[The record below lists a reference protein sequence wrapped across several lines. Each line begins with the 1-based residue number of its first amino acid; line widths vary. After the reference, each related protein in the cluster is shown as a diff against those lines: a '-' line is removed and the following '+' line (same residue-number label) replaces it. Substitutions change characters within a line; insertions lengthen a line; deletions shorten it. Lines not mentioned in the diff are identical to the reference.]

1 MRSDALISTL
11 LPAFALLLLESMPG
25 AFAKSPPDGND
36 PEHTRTDSARE
47 PAMTLADALAF
58 ARQHQPALQ
67 AAQAR
72 IEVAKRAAG
81 VVRSEWLPQVG
92 ATAQLFYGTMN
103 NSTAMFLGVRTTDLP
118 RIGGS
123 RSDGGWG
130 DAYPSSLVGI
140 GLRQN
145 VYDFGRLAALA
156 LAADAEAAA
165 THHRARQEELDVAL
179 QVESMFYAVL
189 TAKAVERAA
198 EDAYNRASLRR
209 DMAKVSVERGLRPPI
224 DLTRAEAD
232 LTRFDVGRTRAR
244 GSIEA
249 AQAFFAAAVGVPEPL
264 LDATGGVH
272 EVAPLPPIGE
282 ALEQA
287 FSRDPGLRGA
297 LARLASQQAWTRAT
311 TRQWAPNVSLTAG
324 LSGRAG
330 GAPQNSGPSGQS
342 GWLPVVPNWDIG
354 VVLQAPLFDGVL
366 LARRSQSQAM
376 EQVLRKEIDVTR
388 RRLLAE
394 IQRAYTS
401 FRIADASLP
410 ALQAAALAAQKN
422 YEQAN
427 ARVRAGL
434 STSIEL
440 ADAEALR
447 TDSEIQLAVGRFEIM
462 RARAALNRSIAL
474 GL

>member
-1 MRSDALISTL
+1 MRRDALISTL
-11 LPAFALLLLESMPG
+11 LPAFALLWLEWTP
-25 AFAKSPPDGND
+25 AALAALTTDGND
-36 PEHTRTDSARE
+36 TGLTALDPALK

-58 ARQHQPALQ
+58 ARQHQPTLQ

-72 IEVAKRAAG
+72 VEVAKRAAG
-81 VVRSEWLPQVG
+81 VVRAEWLPQVG

-103 NSTAMFLGVRTTDLP
+103 NSTSMFLGVRTTDLP

-130 DAYPSSLVGI
+130 DASPSSLVAL

-156 LAADAEAAA
+156 MAADAEAAA
-165 THHRARQEELDVAL
+165 MRHRAVQEELDVAV

-189 TAKAVERAA
+189 AAKAVERAA
-198 EDAYNRASLRR
+198 EDAYRRAGLRR
-209 DMAKVSVERGLRPPI
+209 DLAKVSVERGLRPPI

-264 LDATGGVH
+264 LDAAGVVQ
-272 EVAPLPPIGE
+272 EAGPLPPIGE

-287 FSRDPGLRGA
+287 FGRDPGLRAA
-297 LARLASQQAWTRAT
+297 LARLASQQAFTRAT

-324 LSGRAG
+324 VSGRAG
-330 GAPQNSGPSGQS
+330 GAPLNSGPSGQS
-342 GWLPVVPNWDIG
+342 GWLPIVPNWDVG

-376 EQVLRKEIDVTR
+376 EQVLSQEIDVVR

-401 FRIADASLP
+401 FRIASSSLP

-427 ARVRAGL
+427 ARIRAGL

-447 TDSEIQLAVGRFEIM
+447 TDSEIQLAVGRFEIA
-462 RARAALNRSIAL
+462 RARAAFNRSIAM